1 MDLPQQS
8 EYVYR
13 DPLGQMIR
21 VRAEASAW
29 RAVPGGSKS
38 WMRGR
43 ARPFPSSWPADDSR
57 GDDIV
62 SLPPLIASV
71 VQFLRT
77 G

>member
-1 MDLPQQS
+1 
-8 EYVYR
+8 
-13 DPLGQMIR
+13 MIR

-29 RAVPGGSKS
+29 LAVPPGSKIRKT
-38 WMRGR
+38 RGR
-43 ARPFPSSWPADDSR
+43 ARPFPAAWPADDSR
-57 GDDIV
+57 GDDIM